1 MSTPSS
7 TTVLV
12 TGGSGFIG
20 SYVILALLSAGYTVR
35 TTIRSLSR
43 EASVRSTLTNGG
55 ATSSDLTHLSFAA
68 ASLDSDDGWA
78 EAVRGCTYVH
88 HVASPFPSEL
98 PKHEDDL
105 IIPSREGT
113 LRVLKAAAA
122 AGVKRVVLTSSF
134 GAVEYGHAP
143 RKEPFTEE
151 DWTVLDDSS
160 VKVTPYMKSKAIAER
175 AAWDFINSDAN
186 SGKMELAVVIPLMVS
201 GPVLGKDIS
210 TSVQV
215 IKKLMDGSMPGC
227 PNLSFAFVDV
237 RDVASLHLLAMTKPE
252 AAGQRFLAAG
262 NDPAVT
268 MLEIGKII
276 KAKRPE
282 NGKKIPSIQIPNF
295 VVHVLAYFDKPI
307 RQILPELGKVSQA
320 SNKKARESLGWQPRG
335 TEVSLVDTADSLVKY
350 GLV

>member
-1 MSTPSS
+1 MSTPSL

-20 SYVILALLSAGYTVR
+20 SYVILALLSAGYKVR
-35 TTIRSLSR
+35 TAVRSLSR
-43 EASVRSTLTNGG
+43 EANVRSTLTNGG
-55 ATSSDLTHLSFAA
+55 ATASDLAHLSFVA
-68 ASLDSDDGWA
+68 ASLDFDDGWA
-78 EAVRGCTYVH
+78 EAVQGCTYVH

-105 IIPSREGT
+105 IIPAREGT

-143 RKEPFTEE
+143 RKEAFTEE
-151 DWTVLDDSS
+151 DWTVLDSS
-160 VKVTPYMKSKAIAER
+160 VKVTPYMKSKTIAER
-175 AAWDFINSDAN
+175 AAWAFITSDAN
-186 SGKMELAVVIPLMVS
+186 SGKIELVVIIPLMVA
-201 GPVLGKDIS
+201 GPILGKNIS

-237 RDVASLHLLAMTKPE
+237 RDVASLHLLAMTKSE
-252 AAGQRFLAAG
+252 AAGQRFLAA
-262 NDPAVT
+262 NSDPAFS
-268 MLEIGKII
+268 MLQIAKII
-276 KAKRPE
+276 KAKRPQ
-282 NGKKIPSIQIPNF
+282 NAKKVPSIQIPNF
-295 VVHVLAYFDKPI
+295 IVHALAFFDKPI
-307 RQILPELGKVSQA
+307 RQILPDLGKVSQA
-320 SNKKARESLGWQPRG
+320 SNQKARESFEWQPRG
-335 TEVSLVDTADSLVKY
+335 TEVSVLDTADSLVKY